1 MKLLQ
6 QFGAIFDRTNGILV
20 FLAALFLAF
29 ITLSVSTEIV
39 MRYFL
44 NRSIIW
50 VVEIS
55 EYSILWV
62 VFLSTA
68 WVLRNEGHVKMDLVL
83 SRLKPRNQTLLNI
96 ITSVVGAI
104 VCFILV
110 WYGAGVTLDHFLR
123 GAGKLRMIE
132 VPAAAIMVI
141 IPIGYFLLF
150 LQFLRR
156 AYGYLRSWRAS
167 PDKG

>member
-141 IPIGYFLLF
+141 IPTGCFLLF

-156 AYGYLRSWRAS
+156 AYGYLRSWRVS

>member
-141 IPIGYFLLF
+141 IPIGCFLLF